1 MAKTKEI
8 TGKIVSMD
16 TTAQT
21 VTIQGPAGGTQ
32 TFQTG
37 PGVKLDQFQTGDDVT
52 LRVTVALALR
62 VENR

>member
-8 TGKIVSMD
+8 TGKIASVD

-21 VTIQGPAGGTQ
+21 VTIQGPDGGAE
-32 TFQTG
+32 TFKTG

-52 LRVTVALALR
+52 LRVTVRLVLR
-62 VENR
+62 VQ